1 MAKMMSV
8 ALPVIAIGAAAF
20 TGGTS
25 LGLLGAD
32 AAATGAAGAGGLDAI
47 IGAGTATDAGMV
59 DSMATIGS
67 GGSWLG
73 NTIASVTPYL
83 KAAATV
89 GQVGGTA
96 ISAIGANEQG
106 KAAKTEADY
115 EANQLNQNA
124 NNQMASA
131 EQKAEE
137 QNLQTKYVL
146 SNAAANAAAGGGAV
160 TDPTVTTN
168 MMTIAGRGQYRAL
181 TDLYQGQAAAQADTN
196 KANADIFGGQQGQ
209 AAGQTKMYST
219 ILGGASSLYDKYGS
233 VPPWVQQ
240 QS

>member
-8 ALPVIAIGAAAF
+8 ALPVIAIAGAAF

-32 AAATGAAGAGGLDAI
+32 AAAAGAGGLDAI
-47 IGAGTATDAGMV
+47 VGAGTVADAGMA
-59 DSMATIGS
+59 DSVATIGS

-83 KAAATV
+83 KAASTVAT
-89 GQVGGTA
+89 VGGTA
-96 ISAIGANEQG
+96 ISAIGADNQG

-124 NNQMASA
+124 DNQMASA
-131 EQKAEE
+131 EQREVA

-146 SNAAANAAAGGGAV
+146 STAQARAAAGGAAA

-168 MMTIAGRGQYRAL
+168 MMTIAGQGQFRAL
-181 TDLYQGQAAAQADTN
+181 TDLYQGQAAAQADTT
-196 KANADIFGGQQGQ
+196 KATADIFGGQQGQ
-209 AAGQTKMYST
+209 ASGQTKMYST

-240 QS
+240 QQ